1 MEVVLLRRER
11 EVRDVDLASWGTCL
25 SEELQ
30 PQNLPVTLSL
40 QSLIWTQ
47 QDSPYTCVSGLFPP
61 PVQVDQIVGHGV
73 W

>member
-25 SEELQ
+25 SAELQ

-40 QSLIWTQ
+40 IWTQ
-47 QDSPYTCVSGLFPP
+47 QDSLYTCVSGLFPP
-61 PVQVDQIVGHGV
+61 PVQVDQILGHGV